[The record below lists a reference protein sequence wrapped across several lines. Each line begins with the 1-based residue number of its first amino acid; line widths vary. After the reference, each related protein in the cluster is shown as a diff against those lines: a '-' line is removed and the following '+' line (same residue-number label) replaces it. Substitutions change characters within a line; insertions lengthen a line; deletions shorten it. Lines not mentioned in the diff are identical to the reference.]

1 MTIMKKVFALEILTP
16 DKRVFKGDVVQATM
30 PGADAPFV
38 ILYNHA
44 PIISVL
50 GKGKLF
56 WNDGNDTCSVD
67 ISCGFVEVNNNM
79 GTACVELK

>member
-1 MTIMKKVFALEILTP
+1 MKKVFTLEILTP
-16 DKRVFKGDVVQATM
+16 DKRVFKGDAVQATM

-50 GKGKLF
+50 TDGRLF
-56 WNDGNDTCSVD
+56 WNDGNGNHTVD
-67 ISCGFVEVNNNM
+67 ISCGFVEVNDNM
-79 GTACVELK
+79 VTACVELK